1 MLNNTANDAK
11 FVMNKTSK
19 VLCIAVILLIA
30 LTGCKFNQA
39 KYASEL
45 ITETYSAA
53 QAKELKKAAED
64 GDVTFSMFKRSF
76 NAQCVRKTHQGYYAV
91 LFLNDGGNAFVFFDE
106 KSMLKSVMI
115 SYGFKSETEFRNHVT
130 EHMRK
135 SEVLN
140 YDTNSITLPVSA
152 VDTTA
157 HIVQEGV
164 FIVKYSRFEN
174 GKIIDDPI
182 VTSIVFVKNEEIATN
197 EDLFIRNEIP
207 FILEIDRDKQS
218 TEIGNAT
225 NDKTSEVLCIEKGEY
240 FEVYRN
246 SRADIYFYIVKNSKN
261 EYLDFGYH
269 DGRGSLKFFKSN
281 GLLCLEYGVGG
292 PTWYERYY
300 DIEKGKVSKFFAMP
314 YLGYNNLVAY
324 FSLADNVVC
333 LFVEDVFDS
342 NIRYEVKRGF
352 PRSVLREKVKL
363 NFVEMNKIHVEY
375 NDENGDSISEVIGF

>member
-11 FVMNKTSK
+11 FVMNKASK

-30 LTGCKFNQA
+30 LKGCKFNQA
-39 KYASEL
+39 KYASDL

-76 NAQCVRKTHQGYYAV
+76 NAQCVRKTHQGYYVV

-115 SYGFKSETEFRNHVT
+115 SYGFKSETEFWNRIT

-140 YDTNSITLPVSA
+140 YDTNSIALPVSA
-152 VDTTA
+152 ADATA

-182 VTSIVFVKNEEIATN
+182 VTSMVFVKNEEIATN
-197 EDLFIRNEIP
+197 EDLFIKNEIP
-207 FILEIDRDKQS
+207 FILEIDRDEQS
-218 TEIGNAT
+218 TGIGNAT

-246 SRADIYFYIVKNSKN
+246 SRTDIYFYVVKNSKK

-292 PTWYERYY
+292 STWYERYY
-300 DIEKGKVSKFFAMP
+300 DIEKGKVSKFFELH
-314 YLGYNNLVAY
+314 YLGYNNLFDCFFATKQIAKYTAKQMAIRRAVGVSIARVA
-324 FSLADNVVC
+324 FGSLGNLVTQK
-333 LFVEDVFDS
+333 VFTQ
-342 NIRYEVKRGF
+342 
-352 PRSVLREKVKL
+352 
-363 NFVEMNKIHVEY
+363 
-375 NDENGDSISEVIGF
+375 